1 MCLSGRRHSMQC
13 ILPPYML
20 RSLMLNGTENQKRA
34 ANATLAVDQTFRAMR
49 AQLASAVPLEVRRRK
64 VTVAQPSKQIS
75 ISSAANQEAL
85 PGTAVR
91 GQGMPPSGDKAVDE
105 AYDGLEHTF
114 DFWWNVYK
122 RNSIDDDGL
131 PLNATVHYG
140 EAYDNAFWNGQRMV
154 FGDGDGEL
162 FKRFTV
168 ALDVIGH
175 ELGHGITEDET
186 GLVYIQQPGALN
198 EHLSDVWGSLIK
210 QWVLKQP
217 ANKADW
223 LIGEGLLAEGVQG
236 KALRSMSAPGTAYDD
251 PKLGKDPQP
260 AHMRDYVD
268 TMQDN
273 GGVHINSGIPNRA
286 FYLAATGLGGHSWEK
301 AGKIWYA
308 AVRDN
313 RVTEGTKFLEFA
325 EVTIDLAGRLPGM
338 RTSDKKAVADAWAQV
353 GVIATS

>member
-1 MCLSGRRHSMQC
+1 
-13 ILPPYML
+13 
-20 RSLMLNGTENQKRA
+20 MLNGTKNQRRA

-49 AQLASAVPLEVRRRK
+49 AQLASAIPLEVRRRK
-64 VTVAQPSKQIS
+64 VTVAQPSKQIT
-75 ISSAANQEAL
+75 ISSAANQEIL

-91 GQGMPPSGDKAVDE
+91 AQGMPPSGDKAVDE
-105 AYDGLEHTF
+105 AYEGLEHTF
-114 DFWWNVYK
+114 DFWWNVYE

-140 EAYDNAFWNGQRMV
+140 KAYDNAFWNGQRMV

-162 FKRFTV
+162 FNRFTV

-175 ELGHGITEDET
+175 ELGHGVTEDET

-210 QWVLKQP
+210 QWALKQT

-223 LIGEGLLAEGVQG
+223 LIGKGILAEGVQG

-273 GGVHINSGIPNRA
+273 GGVHINSGIPNKA
-286 FYLAATGLGGHSWEK
+286 FYLAATALGGHSWEK

-325 EVTIDLAGRLPGM
+325 GVTVDLAGRLPGM

-353 GVIATS
+353 GVIPTS